1 MAGLKKL
8 GKDLR
13 NLGRKGGSGS
23 EKYVAP
29 LNEDKKVSPSLSEGS
44 NVLANTVIAKT
55 QGFGRHDKM
64 DAALARSRREV
75 S

>member
-1 MAGLKKL
+1 MAGFKKL

-23 EKYVAP
+23 EKDVAP

-55 QGFGRHDKM
+55 QGFGRHDEM